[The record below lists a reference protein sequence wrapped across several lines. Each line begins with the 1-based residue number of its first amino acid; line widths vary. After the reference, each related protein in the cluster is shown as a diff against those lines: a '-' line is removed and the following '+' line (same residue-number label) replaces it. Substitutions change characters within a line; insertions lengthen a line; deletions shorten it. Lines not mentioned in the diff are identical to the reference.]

1 MGLQF
6 EEITEND
13 FMSFTPGQKPTYAKI
28 EEALISIGGGGLE
41 GNKYKKEAL
50 ECAGWK
56 YGKLISYGA
65 HPETAASVFNK
76 IRLALAD
83 TEERDILLEKL
94 H

>member
-6 EEITEND
+6 EEVSEND
-13 FMSFTPGQKPTYAKI
+13 FMTFTPGQKPTYAKI
-28 EEALISIGGGGLE
+28 EETLISIGGGGVE
-41 GNKYKKEAL
+41 GNNYKKTAL
-50 ECAGWK
+50 ETAGWK

-76 IRLALAD
+76 IRAALES
-83 TEERDILLEKL
+83 TEERDLLLEKL